1 MKTITVTLPDELV
14 KHLEERVATGEF
26 DSFDDALACA
36 AASVLPYTGSN
47 RITAETT
54 IDELRA
60 MLQVGIDQADRGQVV
75 DGEEAMAKLEQRM
88 KAKLAAL
95 ALPARKNIASPNKL
109 WSISS

>member
-95 ALPARKNIASPNKL
+95 AVPA
-109 WSISS
+109 